1 LRLDAAAGTAV
12 KVWEYRPTP
21 DNYAPSLSSAY
32 RLSNGNTLVNFSRG
46 DHAGNRSVVEVDAAG
61 NEVFRIDNPPL
72 HAGEDLP
79 VRYRVYDGIVAIMDE
94 TTLRPA
100 AAAPAHV
107 RVATFEKDYYLA
119 KEQARF
125 RELEESWTDGS
136 VLPAG
141 CSTCIRQGGSWY
153 TRTDPAVRGMS
164 GSASYCTSSRSPKT
178 TWPPSTGN
186 GNSTISVSVS
196 GRAACSWKAPA

>member
-1 LRLDAAAGTAV
+1 MRLDAAAGTAV

-94 TTLRPA
+94 TTLRPP

-125 RELEESWTDGS
+125 RELEESLDGRQRA
-136 VLPAG
+136 AG
-141 CSTCIRQGGSWY
+141 GAFDVYQAGGGWY

-164 GSASYCTSSRSPKT
+164 GSASFRTSSRSPKT

-186 GNSTISVSVS
+186 GDSTISVSVS